1 MFGKPCFLDRSSH
14 VISIVTKSLDG
25 VFGEV
30 VIPGHPVVME
40 KLEQAI
46 ATASIRRPGQRAMS
60 HRLQLQLSVLH
71 CFWPIELLSQDR
83 DYDRISIR
91 LCGAWRNA
99 AWIVSSDFPAKAG
112 DHRAAD
118 SASAQA
124 N

>member
-46 ATASIRRPGQRAMS
+46 ATASNSLARATGDVTS
-60 HRLQLQLSVLH
+60 FTIAIVSAPL
-71 CFWPIELLSQDR
+71 FWPIELLSQDR